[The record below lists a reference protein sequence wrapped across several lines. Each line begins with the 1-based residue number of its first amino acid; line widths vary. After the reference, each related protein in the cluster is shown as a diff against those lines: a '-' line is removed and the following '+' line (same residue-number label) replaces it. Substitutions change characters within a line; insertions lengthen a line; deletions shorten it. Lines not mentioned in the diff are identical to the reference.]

1 MTVTEFKKQGKG
13 IFIPESVFYDT
24 KLTPEQ
30 RFILGVEKY
39 NDIQFANDDE
49 KAKFHGISKNGLT
62 SAMQGLKN
70 LGYL

>member
-1 MTVTEFKKQGKG
+1 MTVEEFKKKGKG
-13 IFIPESVFYDT
+13 IFIPESVFYNT

-49 KAKFHGISKNGLT
+49 KAKFYGISKNELNWV
-62 SAMQGLKN
+62 MQSLKN